1 MYRLNELS
9 VVISGAGQG
18 IQAVEQL
25 LSGTVKDSS
34 LYVFATKEYVSR
46 VRGGN
51 NSTSLRISCTAVYAN
66 IDRIDLLLVL
76 NENAIQRHRWRMTPS
91 TVVLGEERFVRD
103 EPNRVVV
110 GFSKIAEGFDNRIY
124 ANSVATGVLAN
135 IQEQLAASRDN
146 KTCIAY
152 RWLEIRSEV

>member
-46 VRGGN
+46 VRGGKQ
-51 NSTSLRISCTAVYAN
+51 LHLA
-66 IDRIDLLLVL
+66 
-76 NENAIQRHRWRMTPS
+76 ENFMHSRVRQHRS
-91 TVVLGEERFVRD
+91 H
-103 EPNRVVV
+103 
-110 GFSKIAEGFDNRIY
+110 
-124 ANSVATGVLAN
+124 
-135 IQEQLAASRDN
+135 
-146 KTCIAY
+146 
-152 RWLEIRSEV
+152 

>member
-1 MYRLNELS
+1 M
-9 VVISGAGQG
+9 
-18 IQAVEQL
+18 
-25 LSGTVKDSS
+25 
-34 LYVFATKEYVSR
+34 
-46 VRGGN
+46 
-51 NSTSLRISCTAVYAN
+51 YAN